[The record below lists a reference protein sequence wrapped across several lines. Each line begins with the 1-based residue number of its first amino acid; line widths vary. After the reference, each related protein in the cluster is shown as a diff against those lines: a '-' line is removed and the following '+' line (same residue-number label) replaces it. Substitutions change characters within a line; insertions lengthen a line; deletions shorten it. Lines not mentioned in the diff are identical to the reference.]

1 MKNINLIHHRYRPIA
16 WMIFLPG
23 LILGSV
29 AFFNDYSP
37 EFLDYYVWEIFPTD
51 GIFENS
57 GNEGKIFAKTKNN
70 LFNEIAGIM
79 VILGGLLL
87 MISSRKREDEMLI
100 QLRLN
105 AILWSAK
112 LNAVLMVVSFVLIYD
127 FNFYIVMLVNLIL
140 LYLLFALKFEWE
152 VWKLNREGNEE

>member
-1 MKNINLIHHRYRPIA
+1 
-16 WMIFLPG
+16 
-23 LILGSV
+23 
-29 AFFNDYSP
+29 
-37 EFLDYYVWEIFPTD
+37 
-51 GIFENS
+51 
-57 GNEGKIFAKTKNN
+57 
-70 LFNEIAGIM
+70 M

-112 LNAVLMVVSFVLIYD
+112 LNAVLMVVSMVLIYD